1 MEVMNNCYGIELRNK
16 DMVLYLKN
24 ENEKKSCIK
33 LKYYKFII
41 LMYILLS
48 IYLSGI
54 SKKMMVVILS
64 IKSIKVKGMFP

>member
-1 MEVMNNCYGIELRNK
+1 MNNCYGIELRNK